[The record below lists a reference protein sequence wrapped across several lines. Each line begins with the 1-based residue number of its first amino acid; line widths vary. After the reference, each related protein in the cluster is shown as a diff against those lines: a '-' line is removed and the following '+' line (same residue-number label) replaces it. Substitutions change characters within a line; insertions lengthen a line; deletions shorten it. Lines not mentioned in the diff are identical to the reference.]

1 MVAAVD
7 TMLEHG
13 YAVEDYGKLLSC
25 NLYRVMKQIQDW
37 LA

>member
-13 YAVEDYGKLLSC
+13 YAVEDYGKSLGW
-25 NLYRVMKQIQDW
+25 NLYRVMKQVSG
-37 LA
+37 